1 MYWAYIKWYFRNN
14 NEQSTNDEIVLN
26 LILKSR
32 DEYRDSDTNLQPF
45 FLELYQDIS
54 VEKIIKTLMQNIQSK
69 KRKKT
74 AQNLKQTWF

>member
-32 DEYRDSDTNLQPF
+32 DEYRDSDKNIRIFSRF
-45 FLELYQDIS
+45 FRDIS
-54 VEKIIKTLMQNIQSK
+54 EYFIGK
-69 KRKKT
+69 K
-74 AQNLKQTWF
+74 L